1 MDADA
6 YSAELKKK
14 TERYQELYGRADLSD
29 EERAERADLRME
41 LNDATDVLEK
51 IEGKKVS

>member
-1 MDADA
+1 MPDA

-14 TERYQELYGRADLSD
+14 TERYQELYGRTDLSD